1 LLSISNGNSVDI
13 STVNTDGQ
21 KLSTSNDT
29 IYLTNGGYVY
39 IGNGT
44 SGAAQI
50 YIKPE
55 GLSNAFPNPTS
66 GNIKVK
72 YQLPENE
79 NSGKFE
85 LIDSKGKT
93 IDESMVYSNY
103 GEIDL
108 SISSFSTGQYYIRL
122 QTDSGFSSV
131 KQALVIK

>member
-1 LLSISNGNSVDI
+1 MGDN
-13 STVNTDGQ
+13 
-21 KLSTSNDT
+21 
-29 IYLTNGGYVY
+29 VY

-79 NSGKFE
+79 NSGKIE
-85 LIDSKGKT
+85 LTRI
-93 IDESMVYSNY
+93 I
-103 GEIDL
+103 
-108 SISSFSTGQYYIRL
+108 
-122 QTDSGFSSV
+122 GFAELHFV
-131 KQALVIK
+131 PVH